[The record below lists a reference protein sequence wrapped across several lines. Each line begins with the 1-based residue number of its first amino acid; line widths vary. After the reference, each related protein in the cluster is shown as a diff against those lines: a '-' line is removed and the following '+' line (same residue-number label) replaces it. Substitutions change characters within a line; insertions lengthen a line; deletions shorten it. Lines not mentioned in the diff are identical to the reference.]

1 MSDFSLL
8 YSGEI
13 PKYNVLCP
21 NYIIDLKLDGIINA
35 IISKYREFP
44 LIRYFYTLPESE
56 NTVIY
61 RQEIFKDLEN
71 NPRLL
76 KCCKSFTGNIIEM
89 QKTLELAESIDD
101 PVKKGSYLLISGRH
115 YCNAINGMQREL
127 SQADIKSTG
136 LLELRNILQKS
147 NEDVEFESF
156 STRVDEAYGEFKK
169 LRITLSMN
177 DNEIQVIGQEEE
189 ETTES
194 VQARLEHFLEAFDVI
209 PDEKKKKK
217 YVNNIFPSPL
227 ETSKFE
233 DLIVSILGRS
243 NPEAFLALKK
253 FASIKLP
260 FGRDSFDNLK
270 NELLF
275 FVAIFEFEK
284 QLNNFG
290 YTLNYPQVDTE
301 ANLQITEVYDLALAW
316 HNRLIDYNVVRND
329 VDYNGCNFLV
339 ITGPNQG
346 GKTTLARAV
355 GQTIYLTMLGF
366 KAPCKAMITP
376 VYRQLLTHFEV
387 EESLES
393 GAGKLKDELKRLK
406 PMMLDNNF
414 NNFVI
419 LNELFTTATTYDA
432 IIMAKKVIDH
442 FVDHKCSGIYVTHI
456 KEIADEDEIAG
467 IKSMVAQVDGSRE
480 NRRTYK
486 ILPMKA
492 KGLGYSENVLKKYN
506 LDLESLTKRLKNME
520 KGD

>member
-127 SQADIKSTG
+127 AQADIKSTG

-217 YVNNIFPSPL
+217 YVNL
-227 ETSKFE
+227 RK
-233 DLIVSILGRS
+233 LLS
-243 NPEAFLALKK
+243 N
-253 FASIKLP
+253 
-260 FGRDSFDNLK
+260 
-270 NELLF
+270 
-275 FVAIFEFEK
+275 
-284 QLNNFG
+284 
-290 YTLNYPQVDTE
+290 
-301 ANLQITEVYDLALAW
+301 
-316 HNRLIDYNVVRND
+316 
-329 VDYNGCNFLV
+329 
-339 ITGPNQG
+339 
-346 GKTTLARAV
+346 
-355 GQTIYLTMLGF
+355 
-366 KAPCKAMITP
+366 
-376 VYRQLLTHFEV
+376 
-387 EESLES
+387 
-393 GAGKLKDELKRLK
+393 
-406 PMMLDNNF
+406 
-414 NNFVI
+414 
-419 LNELFTTATTYDA
+419 
-432 IIMAKKVIDH
+432 
-442 FVDHKCSGIYVTHI
+442 
-456 KEIADEDEIAG
+456 
-467 IKSMVAQVDGSRE
+467 
-480 NRRTYK
+480 
-486 ILPMKA
+486 
-492 KGLGYSENVLKKYN
+492 
-506 LDLESLTKRLKNME
+506 
-520 KGD
+520 